1 MRHRLVTIQRGTG
14 GGRVIPVGPAMT
26 AIRTYLAARQEQR
39 HADRP
44 ELWLGER
51 SCGLAADALYRS
63 PPCVDALNGP
73 ASPRLRHL

>member
-1 MRHRLVTIQRGTG
+1 
-14 GGRVIPVGPAMT
+14 MT

-63 PPCVDALNGP
+63 PCVDALNGP